1 MAMITLGG
9 CLTVLDRFHP
19 KTWWDSVRASQAS
32 VIHYLGIM
40 PPLWMAEPDSPKDRD
55 HQIRFGFGAGI
66 DPALHQAAEDRANDT
81 RTLLAQQALQQLGE
95 AAKAFLAAKGVSPEM
110 ADVLGAISQSP
121 DLVAALGDPDVKAL
135 MQEPANL
142 KALAGMLKGA
152 AAQARAVREAANA
165 PGVPTPEPAHQ
176 SAAG

>member
-1 MAMITLGG
+1 M
-9 CLTVLDRFHP
+9 
-19 KTWWDSVRASQAS
+19 SAS
-32 VIHYLGIM
+32 VDGY
-40 PPLWMAEPDSPKDRD
+40 
-55 HQIRFGFGAGI
+55 
-66 DPALHQAAEDRANDT
+66 ANIT
-81 RTLLAQQALQQLGE
+81 RPTLTQHTLQQRGQ
-95 AAKAFLAAKGVSPEM
+95 AAKAVSPEM

-165 PGVPTPEPAHQ
+165 PGLPTPEPAHQ